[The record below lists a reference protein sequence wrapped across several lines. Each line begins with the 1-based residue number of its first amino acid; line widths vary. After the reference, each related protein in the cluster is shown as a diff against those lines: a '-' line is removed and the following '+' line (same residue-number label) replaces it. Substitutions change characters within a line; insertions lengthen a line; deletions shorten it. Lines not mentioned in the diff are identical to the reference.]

1 MSRDFSGLCDKG
13 VMRIHGQE
21 HLTVCHDPHKFSDHR
36 FCDSGD
42 SMFLICHVNSCD
54 HMVNRFCVFVG
65 EAPHGKPLEVVKI

>member
-1 MSRDFSGLCDKG
+1 MCY
-13 VMRIHGQE
+13 
-21 HLTVCHDPHKFSDHR
+21 DPDKFSDNR